1 MARMLPSRIAPE
13 VTSSAERRV
22 YEWFENDPATDD
34 WIVLHSLGLSRHEKL
49 LYGEVDF
56 VVLAPRYGVFCLE
69 VKGGGVARADGFWE
83 FTNRYGETN
92 RKVRGPFD
100 QARDGMFALVKEI
113 KARFNYET
121 GYSALLFGY
130 GAIFPDI
137 AFDIDGPD
145 YGKEQIWDRDASRRL
160 PISSFISGLSDYTQK
175 NQLRVYGSNRER
187 ALPTRRQV
195 RCIADVLRGDF
206 DRPMLLSVAIEETE
220 RELAHLTREQFR
232 CLDMFEDNS
241 RVLVIGS
248 AGTGKTVLAIEQARR
263 AFARGE
269 KVGYFC
275 FNSALAS
282 WTRGQLQHIMTDGSY
297 VGTLHAFMVSRSG
310 QSASRVDSS
319 YFEKELP
326 RTLVDG
332 NQLQDVSYD
341 RIIADETQD
350 LITEEY
356 LAVLDCVV
364 KAGLDRGKWSL
375 FGDFA
380 RQAIYQRGMSED
392 QLIALLDG
400 CSTYAKARLT
410 INCRNTKSIGMQTML
425 VTGHESRFPE
435 EAIDGEPVTY
445 DLWHSEEEEGQKLVN
460 LISSLLKQGV
470 RRGDIVI
477 LTPLSPKDSIADRVG
492 LPAVAKRASNSNDIL
507 LASIA
512 SFKGLESRVIIIADC
527 TSYADFSLY
536 YIGITRATAKLYILE
551 SDAAKRQR
559 ISLMREHLNG
569 QRL

>member
-22 YEWFENDPATDD
+22 YEWFENDPATDG

-69 VKGGGVARADGFWE
+69 VKGGRVARADGFWE

-100 QARDGMFALVKEI
+100 QARDGMFALMKEI
-113 KARFNYET
+113 KARFNHEAS
-121 GYSALLFGY
+121 YSTLLFGY

-137 AFDIDGPD
+137 VFDIDGPD
-145 YGKEQIWDRDASRRL
+145 YSKEQIWDRDASRRL

-195 RCIADVLRGDF
+195 HCIVDTLRGDF
-206 DRPMLLSVAIEETE
+206 DRPMLLSVAMEETE

-282 WTRGQLQHIMTDGSY
+282 WARVQLRPIMTDGSY
-297 VGTLHAFMVSRSG
+297 VGTLHAFMVSKSG
-310 QSASRVDSS
+310 QNTGKVDSS

-341 RIIADETQD
+341 RIIVDEAQD
-350 LITEEY
+350 LIAEEY

-392 QLIALLDG
+392 QLIALLDD

-445 DLWHSEEEEGQKLVN
+445 DLWHTEEEEAQKLVN
-460 LISSLLKQGV
+460 LISSLSKQGV
-470 RRGDIVI
+470 HHGDIVI

-492 LPAVAKRASNSNDIL
+492 LPAVVKRVSSSNDIL

-512 SFKGLESRVIIIADC
+512 SFKGLESRVIIITDC

-559 ISLMREHLNG
+559 ISLMREHLNE